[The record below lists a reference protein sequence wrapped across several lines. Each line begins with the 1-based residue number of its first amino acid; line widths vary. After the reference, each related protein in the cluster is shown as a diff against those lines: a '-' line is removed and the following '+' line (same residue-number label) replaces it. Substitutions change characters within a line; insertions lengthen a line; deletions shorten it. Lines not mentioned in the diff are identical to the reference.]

1 MRASGILMHISSL
14 PSKYG
19 IGTFGKEAYDFVDFL
34 EKSGQKY
41 WQILPVGSTS
51 YGDSAYSSF
60 STFAGNP
67 YFVDLETLCEEGW
80 LTKEECEA
88 VDWGND
94 PSNVDYGKLFENR
107 YTILRK
113 AYNRERAGLDLTAF
127 REENKDWLEDFALFI
142 ALKFKFELVSW
153 QEWDEDIKKREP
165 EAMARYREELKD
177 EIDFYVY
184 IQYKFFEQWHKLK
197 QYANEKGIQ
206 IIGDIPIYVAG
217 DSADTWSNTDLFLFD
232 ETVTPIDVA
241 GCPPDAFS
249 ATGQL
254 WGNPIYRWEKHKET
268 GYDWWTKRVKAALE
282 LYDVVRIDHFRGFES
297 FWAIPYGDE
306 TAQNGEWR
314 KGPGIDIFNVLK
326 EKLGDMNIIAEDLGY
341 LTQEVHDLLAASG
354 FPGMKVLQFAFDS
367 REESDYLPHNYGKN
381 CVVYTG
387 THDNA
392 TLTEWFETAPK
403 DDVAFA
409 IKYFKLTEEE
419 GYNWGFIRQT
429 YMTVANLAVVPMQ
442 DFLNLG
448 AEARMNTPST
458 VGNNWKFRLKDGML
472 TDELAAKI
480 NDLVKTYS
488 R

>member
-88 VDWGND
+88 VDWGSD
-94 PSNVDYGKLFENR
+94 PANVDYGKLFENR
-107 YTILRK
+107 YTVLRK
-113 AYNRERAGLDLTAF
+113 AYEREKEHIDMTAF
-127 REENKDWLEDFALFI
+127 KEENKDWLGDFALFI
-142 ALKFKFELVSW
+142 ALKFKFNLVSW

-165 EAMARYREELKD
+165 AAMAKYQEELKD
-177 EIDFYVY
+177 EIDFYTY

-341 LTQEVHDLLAASG
+341 LTQEVRDLLAASG

-392 TLTEWFETAPK
+392 TLKEWFETAPEE
-403 DDVAFA
+403 DVAFA
-409 IKYFKLTEEE
+409 IKYFRLTEDE
-419 GYNWGFIRQT
+419 GYNWGFIRHT
-429 YMTVANLAVVPMQ
+429 YMTVANLAVIPIQ

-458 VGNNWKFRLKDGML
+458 VGNNWKFRLTDGVL
-472 TDELAAKI
+472 TDELAEKI

>member
-88 VDWGND
+88 VDWGSD
-94 PSNVDYGKLFENR
+94 PANVDYGKLFENR
-107 YTILRK
+107 YTVLRK
-113 AYNRERAGLDLTAF
+113 AYEREKEHIDMTAF
-127 REENKDWLEDFALFI
+127 KEENKDWLGDFALFI
-142 ALKFKFELVSW
+142 ALKFKFNLVSW

-165 EAMARYREELKD
+165 AAMAKYQEELKD
-177 EIDFYVY
+177 EIDFYTY

-197 QYANEKGIQ
+197 QYANEKDIQ

-341 LTQEVHDLLAASG
+341 LTQEVRDLLVASG

-392 TLTEWFETAPK
+392 TLKEWFETAPEE
-403 DDVAFA
+403 DVAFA
-409 IKYFKLTEEE
+409 IKYFRLTEDE
-419 GYNWGFIRQT
+419 GYNWGFIRHT
-429 YMTVANLAVVPMQ
+429 YMTVANLAVIPIQ

-458 VGNNWKFRLKDGML
+458 VGNNWKFRLTDGVL
-472 TDELAAKI
+472 TDELAEKI